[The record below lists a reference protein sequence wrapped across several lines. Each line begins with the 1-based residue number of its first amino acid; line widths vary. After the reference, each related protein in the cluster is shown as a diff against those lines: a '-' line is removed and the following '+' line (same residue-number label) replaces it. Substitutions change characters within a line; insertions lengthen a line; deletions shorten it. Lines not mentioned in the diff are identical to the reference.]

1 MSNELPSLKW
11 AEFATKFRMFIEKK
25 HKKDVAKAIERDST
39 IEIDFSQLDIF
50 NPKMADL
57 LLGSPDTFLDISA
70 EVMNDIDP
78 INEIKV
84 KFFNSPLLLN
94 IRNIRSKHIGKLI
107 TIEGFVRKASDV
119 KPEIVEKV
127 FLCRSCSEIIKQPSK
142 NTVNVAK
149 CRCGSKNLKQGDHE
163 KIDVRWITVEESF
176 EATEGEKPSQLHCF
190 LCENLVLPA
199 NRMES
204 EVGNRIRITGILRE
218 IPKEKASLK
227 LDFYLEAIHI
237 MPMETGWEHLEMTKE
252 EEEKIKEIAA
262 KDDAYEILIDSFA
275 PSLYGLRDIKEAV
288 ILQFFGGIH
297 RAMPDGN
304 HIRGDI
310 HCLIIGDASTGK
322 SQILKIASEIS
333 PRSRYVSGKGSTT
346 AGLTAAVTKDELLTG
361 GWVLEAGAL
370 VLCNKGLLCVD
381 EFEKMTPEDQ
391 TAFHEAM
398 EQQTVSVSKA
408 TITATLPARTAILAG
423 GNPKLSRFDD
433 YIPIAKQINI
443 PDTLL
448 SRFDLKFVLKDKP
461 NAENDRKLLKH
472 VLSARRKGEE
482 TKPKLSPN
490 FIRKYV
496 SFAKEHCFPEMTEE
510 AEDLMMDFY
519 LKMRKMYEE
528 KEKSIAITL
537 RQFEA
542 LIRLA
547 EASAKIQLSQ
557 TVRVKDAERA
567 IRIMNESLI
576 QIGYDP
582 ETKKIDADRADG
594 SISASER
601 KKIMIL
607 MDIINEMALESK
619 EIRTEDLKKKADLYG
634 LKRFDEALDNLK
646 LQGLVYMINPVTLK
660 KV

>member
-1 MSNELPSLKW
+1 
-11 AEFATKFRMFIEKK
+11 
-25 HKKDVAKAIERDST
+25 
-39 IEIDFSQLDIF
+39 
-50 NPKMADL
+50 
-57 LLGSPDTFLDISA
+57 
-70 EVMNDIDP
+70 
-78 INEIKV
+78 
-84 KFFNSPLLLN
+84 
-94 IRNIRSKHIGKLI
+94 
-107 TIEGFVRKASDV
+107 
-119 KPEIVEKV
+119 
-127 FLCRSCSEIIKQPSK
+127 
-142 NTVNVAK
+142 
-149 CRCGSKNLKQGDHE
+149 
-163 KIDVRWITVEESF
+163 
-176 EATEGEKPSQLHCF
+176 
-190 LCENLVLPA
+190 
-199 NRMES
+199 
-204 EVGNRIRITGILRE
+204 
-218 IPKEKASLK
+218 
-227 LDFYLEAIHI
+227 
-237 MPMETGWEHLEMTKE
+237 
-252 EEEKIKEIAA
+252 
-262 KDDAYEILIDSFA
+262 
-275 PSLYGLRDIKEAV
+275 
-288 ILQFFGGIH
+288 
-297 RAMPDGN
+297 
-304 HIRGDI
+304 
-310 HCLIIGDASTGK
+310 
-322 SQILKIASEIS
+322 
-333 PRSRYVSGKGSTT
+333 
-346 AGLTAAVTKDELLTG
+346 
-361 GWVLEAGAL
+361 
-370 VLCNKGLLCVD
+370 
-381 EFEKMTPEDQ
+381 
-391 TAFHEAM
+391 M

-482 TKPKLSPN
+482 TKPKLTPN

-496 SFAKEHCFPEMTEE
+496 SFAKERCFPEMTEE

-582 ETKKIDADRADG
+582 ETKKIDADRLDG
-594 SISASER
+594 NVSASER

-607 MDIINEMALESK
+607 MDIINEMALVSK

>member
-1 MSNELPSLKW
+1 MKDELPSEKW

-25 HKKDVAKAIERDST
+25 HKKDMAKAIERDST

-50 NPKMADL
+50 SPEMANL
-57 LLGSPDTFLDISA
+57 LLDNPDCFFDIAS
-70 EVMNDIDP
+70 ESMSDITPDY
-78 INEIKV
+78 EIKA
-84 KFFNSPLLLN
+84 KFYNSPLSLK

-119 KPEIVEKV
+119 KPEIVERV
-127 FLCRSCSEIIKQPSK
+127 FQCRSCLEIIKIPSK
-142 NTVNVAK
+142 NASSNMK
-149 CRCGSKNLKQGDHE
+149 CRCGGSLRQGDHE

-176 EATEGEKPSQLHCF
+176 EATEGEKPSQLNCF
-190 LCENLVLPA
+190 LCDNLVLPA
-199 NRMES
+199 NRRES
-204 EVGNRIRITGILRE
+204 EVGNRIRISGVLRE

-252 EEEKIKEIAA
+252 EEEKIKELAA
-262 KDDAYEILIDSFA
+262 KDEVYEILIDSFA

-297 RAMPDGN
+297 KEMPDGN

-310 HCLIIGDASTGK
+310 HCLIIGDASLGK

-346 AGLTAAVTKDELLTG
+346 AGLTATVIKDELLTG

-381 EFEKMTPEDQ
+381 EFEKMTIEDQ

-398 EQQTVSVSKA
+398 EQGQISISKA

-482 TKPKLSPN
+482 TKPKLTPN

-496 SFAKEHCFPEMTEE
+496 SFAKEHCSPEMTEE
-510 AEDLMMDFY
+510 AEDLLMEFY
-519 LKMRKMYEE
+519 MKMRKKYEE
-528 KEKSIAITL
+528 KGKVIAITL

-542 LIRLA
+542 SIRLA

-576 QIGYDP
+576 QLGYDP
-582 ETKKIDADRADG
+582 ETKEIDVDRVDG
-594 SISASER
+594 NVSASER

-619 EIRTEDLKKKADLYG
+619 EIKTEDLKKKANLYG

>member
-1 MSNELPSLKW
+1 MENELPSEKW

-25 HKKDVAKAIERDST
+25 HMKNVAKAIERDST

-50 NPKMADL
+50 SPEMANL
-57 LLGSPDTFLDISA
+57 LLDNPDCLLDIASEA
-70 EVMNDIDP
+70 MNAITPDYDI
-78 INEIKV
+78 KA
-84 KFFNSPLLLN
+84 KFFNSPLSLK

-142 NTVNVAK
+142 NIANVAK

-176 EATEGEKPSQLHCF
+176 EATEGEKPSQLNCF
-190 LCENLVLPA
+190 LCDNLVLPA
-199 NRMES
+199 NRRES
-204 EVGNRIRITGILRE
+204 EVGNRIRVAGVLRE

-237 MPMETGWEHLEMTKE
+237 MPLETGWEQLEVTKE
-252 EEEKIKEIAA
+252 EEEKIKELAA
-262 KDDAYEILIDSFA
+262 KDEVYEILIDSFA

-288 ILQFFGGIH
+288 ILQFFGGVH
-297 RAMPDGN
+297 RTMPDGN

-310 HCLIIGDASTGK
+310 HCLIIGDSSTGK
-322 SQILKIASEIS
+322 SQILKMASEIS
-333 PRSRYVSGKGSTT
+333 PRSRYVSGKGSTGV
-346 AGLTAAVTKDELLTG
+346 GLSATVIKDEILTG

-381 EFEKMTPEDQ
+381 EFEKMSEEDQ
-391 TAFHEAM
+391 TIFHEAM
-398 EQQTVSVSKA
+398 ELGQISVSKA
-408 TITATLPARTAILAG
+408 TITATLPARTSILAG

-433 YIPIAKQINI
+433 FIPIAKQINI
-443 PDTLL
+443 LDTLL

-461 NAENDRKLLKH
+461 NAENDMKLVRH
-472 VLSARRKGEE
+472 ILSARRKKED
-482 TKPKLSPN
+482 TKPKLTPN

-496 SFAKEHCFPEMTEE
+496 SYAKEHSSPEMIEE
-510 AEDLMMDFY
+510 AENMLMDFY
-519 LKMRKMYEE
+519 MKMRKKYEE
-528 KEKSIAITL
+528 KGKAIAITL

-542 LIRLA
+542 SIRLA

-557 TVRVKDAERA
+557 TIRVKDAERA

-582 ETKKIDADRADG
+582 ETKEIDVDRVDG
-594 SISASER
+594 SVSASER

-607 MDIINEMALESK
+607 MDIINEMAIESR
-619 EIRTEDLKKKADLYG
+619 EIKLEDLKKKANLYG

-646 LQGLVYMINPVTLK
+646 LQGLVYMINPITIK